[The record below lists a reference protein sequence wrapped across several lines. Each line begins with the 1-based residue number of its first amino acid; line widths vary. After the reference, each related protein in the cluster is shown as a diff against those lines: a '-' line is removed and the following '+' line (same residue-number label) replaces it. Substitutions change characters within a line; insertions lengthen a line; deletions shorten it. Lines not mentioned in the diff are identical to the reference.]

1 MLRISRRKTLLSG
14 LLKDGLYPIPRGFSP
29 PSSHGGSQCFASI
42 SHSISTW
49 HSQVG
54 HPSASV
60 LKSFAPSLSLP
71 TKSLNDFFFLHCP
84 FGKSKKLPFNLV
96 NEPPPHSLHTIYF
109 GVWDP
114 SPTNS
119 VDGYHHYVIFVN
131 GFTRFTWF
139 LPLFQKLMLVLSSL
153 IFKHWLKIYLTERS
167 SFFKVMAAVTLL
179 TTHSYTI
186 SKVWDTTS
194 HFVSLYAGTKWRCRT
209 QTPAYCGDRAH
220 ITSWK

>member
-1 MLRISRRKTLLSG
+1 MQKIRDTTLILESWQRQRLQLAGLLFKQILPKITTVSLSSLLLAFMLRISRRKTLLSG

-71 TKSLNDFFFLHCP
+71 TKSLNDFFFMHCP

-109 GVWDP
+109 GVWGSFP
-114 SPTNS
+114 
-119 VDGYHHYVIFVN
+119 HKLWMVIIIMLYLSMVLLDLLGSCPYFRN
-131 GFTRFTWF
+131 WCWYYLRSFSSIGWKFIW
-139 LPLFQKLMLVLSSL
+139 QKDLV
-153 IFKHWLKIYLTERS
+153 F
-167 SFFKVMAAVTLL
+167 
-179 TTHSYTI
+179 
-186 SKVWDTTS
+186 SKWWRRWD
-194 HFVSLYAGTKWRCRT
+194 C
-209 QTPAYCGDRAH
+209 
-220 ITSWK
+220 